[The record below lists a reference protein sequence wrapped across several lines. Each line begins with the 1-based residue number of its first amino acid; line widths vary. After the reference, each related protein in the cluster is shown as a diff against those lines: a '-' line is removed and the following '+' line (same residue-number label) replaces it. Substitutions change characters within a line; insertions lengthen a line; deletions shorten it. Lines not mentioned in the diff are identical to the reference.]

1 MIEAAQ
7 KLMGV
12 GLPSIL
18 RGVGLPSMDVKFV
31 IIGEGGERPKLEALI
46 KKYRLENQV
55 ILAGRMADAYR
66 YLKAFDVF
74 VLPSLKEGFP
84 WVIIEAAAAGIPI
97 VATKVGAI
105 PEILP
110 EECLVEPGDSQSLAK
125 KISQMLEHPAVPK
138 LKQEFTLQRM
148 VEETEKLFSV

>member
-1 MIEAAQ
+1 
-7 KLMGV
+7 
-12 GLPSIL
+12 
-18 RGVGLPSMDVKFV
+18 
-31 IIGEGGERPKLEALI
+31 
-46 KKYRLENQV
+46 
-55 ILAGRMADAYR
+55 MADAYR

-125 KISQMLEHPAVPK
+125 KISWMLEHPAPPK
-138 LKQEFTLQRM
+138 LKQEFNLQKM
-148 VEETEKLFSV
+148 VEETEKLL